1 VIALLCGQTVEWVR
15 QLDLDDYEILRE
27 ELKNPESAIAKALR
41 R

>member
-1 VIALLCGQTVEWVR
+1 VEWVR
-15 QLDLDDYEILRE
+15 ELDLDDYDILRD